1 VLIQK
6 KETFTV
12 NYHLLM
18 MHQVPILIIKPVL
31 DDGDEDHLDK
41 FIVFEILEEL
51 ADIVDNTTI
60 LEPYVEEKT
69 LNRN

>member
-1 VLIQK
+1 
-6 KETFTV
+6 
-12 NYHLLM
+12 M